1 MKSELRDN
9 CLEMHNALIDQMSS
23 IKWLTIVGDRISP
36 VKHLT
41 LTRGAAERLSIEE
54 INRIFDTRVDYRSNL
69 IKVLFVYKSYW
80 LSQELKM
87 IKES

>member
-41 LTRGAAERLSIEE
+41 LTRAAAERLSIEE
-54 INRIFDTRVDYRSNL
+54 INRIFDIRVDSHSNL
-69 IKVLFVYKSYW
+69 IKVLFVYKSFW
-80 LSQELKM
+80 LS
-87 IKES
+87 